1 MGRLT
6 WIVVGLL
13 AGWLASQVMRSGRYG
28 RVGTIIVGTVGAVIG
43 GFLAGSFLNLSRM
56 KFAISNRHHKG
67 DEHES
72 STE

>member
-28 RVGTIIVGTVGAVIG
+28 RVGTIIVGAVGAVIG
-43 GFLAGSFLNLSRM
+43 GFLAGSFLNISRM
-56 KFAISNRHHKG
+56 KFAISRGKTKG
-67 DEHES
+67 DDHDR
-72 STE
+72 STQ

>member
-28 RVGTIIVGTVGAVIG
+28 RGGTIIVGAVGAVIG
-43 GFLAGSFLNLSRM
+43 GFLAGSFLNITRM
-56 KFAISNRHHKG
+56 KFAISRSKTKG
-67 DEHES
+67 DEHEKS
-72 STE
+72 AQ